1 MAREGHCTVLSSIE
15 VSGGALKIDGVVHYC
30 CCNNTIVLGSREQ
43 YMARRSSCNYFSQGH
58 SLVFFFADGLNLL
71 SDDNL
76 DPSCRF

>member
-15 VSGGALKIDGVVHYC
+15 VSGGALKIDGVVHYG
-30 CCNNTIVLGSREQ
+30 CCNSTIVLGSSTWHGDLR
-43 YMARRSSCNYFSQGH
+43 AIT
-58 SLVFFFADGLNLL
+58 SLKDTVWSFFFADGLNLL